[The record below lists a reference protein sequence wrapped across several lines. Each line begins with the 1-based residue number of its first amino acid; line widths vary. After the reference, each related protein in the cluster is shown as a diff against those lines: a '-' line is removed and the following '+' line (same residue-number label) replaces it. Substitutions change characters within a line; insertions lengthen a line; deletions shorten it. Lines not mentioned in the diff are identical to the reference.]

1 MIIEYS
7 ALIISDRSSIVSEQ
21 LSQMDMSLDTE
32 NLYRE
37 EVITDL
43 RTGTLRQMIPVLV
56 TGERDPGRDILFH
69 GATQVMTQ
77 AGALP
82 VNFEIEASSLKD
94 AIEQYGDA
102 AKQGVED
109 TIKQLEEMRREQASS
124 IVVPGQGGGSAGGG
138 LQF

>member
-1 MIIEYS
+1 M
-7 ALIISDRSSIVSEQ
+7 SEQ
-21 LSQMDMSLDTE
+21 IADMDMSLDTA

-43 RTGTLRQMIPVLV
+43 RAGTLRQMIPV
-56 TGERDPGRDILFH
+56 TTDGERDPERDIQFH
-69 GATQVMTQ
+69 GATQIMTQ

-82 VNFEIEASSLKD
+82 VNFEIPASSL
-94 AIEQYGDA
+94 AEAVAQFGDA

-109 TIKQLEEMRREQASS
+109 TVKRLEAMRREQASS
-124 IVVPGQGGGSAGGG
+124 IVVPGQEGGQGGAGSG